1 MKNKKVISLT
11 VLLIVAVIMGVIGM
25 SKLVE
30 SSWQGMY
37 GKDNQLTVNENN
49 LQVEESVFDYII
61 TLYQNN

>member
-11 VLLIVAVIMGVIGM
+11 VLLIGAVIIGVIGM

-30 SSWQGMY
+30 SSWQTPD

-49 LQVEESVFDYII
+49 LLVEESVFDYPYFNIKI
-61 TLYQNN
+61 